1 MLVPTVYAENNWYDL
16 SRMNVG
22 YCQQNIFSFTKL
34 SHKDRDLTGYRLEED
49 KYLNA
54 RKGKL
59 DKKKHQLVN
68 HKTVKFG
75 HNIKLSMNKTYHR
88 NDFSRDLYML
98 LNFEC
103 IEGPNAGAELV
114 MTVDVDQGEVVVPGW
129 DYNDYVCVI
138 AQNCNVTSCSDSVG
152 PICVYAGSDQQSCI
166 DDNYG
171 CDDQLLGD
179 ANNDGI
185 INIIDIVT
193 IVNLILGGN
202 LNFEDCNVLA
212 SDFNDDQQLNVLDII
227 EIVNVILSDSTSYPS
242 LFNTF

>member
-1 MLVPTVYAENNWYDL
+1 MYRIILLVL
-16 SRMNVG
+16 CSSF
-22 YCQQNIFSFTKL
+22 IFSASVSIDKNLFIK
-34 SHKDRDLTGYRLEED
+34 SLETD

-68 HKTVKFG
+68 HKTIKFG
-75 HNIKLSMNKTYHR
+75 HNIKLSMHKTYHR

-114 MTVDVDQGEVVVPGW
+114 MTVDADQGEVVVPGW

-152 PICVYAGSDQQSCI
+152 PICVYAGSDQQSCV

-179 ANNDGI
+179 ANNDGV

-193 IVNLILGGN
+193 IVNFILGGN
-202 LNFEDCNVLA
+202 LNFEDCNILA

-242 LFNTF
+242 RFNTF